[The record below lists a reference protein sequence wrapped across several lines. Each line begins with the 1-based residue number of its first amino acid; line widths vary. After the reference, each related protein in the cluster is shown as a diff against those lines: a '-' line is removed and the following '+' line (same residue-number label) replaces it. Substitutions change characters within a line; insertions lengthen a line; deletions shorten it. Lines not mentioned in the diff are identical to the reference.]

1 MASRHDIWTVEI
13 QRLRCLSPVAAI
25 KPRMAWSMTEQNL
38 PGLKSAAAEETV
50 AVRSL

>member
-38 PGLKSAAAEETV
+38 PRLKSAAAEETV